1 MTLFHEWPL
10 VLFTLT
16 VQLAVGFFLALL
28 GTKSLFRAGHPAGGP
43 APGAQDPYLLV
54 GVLMATALAV
64 SLLHLGAP
72 MSAVFTLS
80 NLEESWL
87 SREILVVL
95 VFLCLWGLGLWVG
108 RRPGTAPWV
117 VRALAWATALAGIV
131 LIWVM
136 AKIYMVPA
144 RPLWDHWLTAASFLL
159 TTLLLGAV
167 AGAVYLEPPS
177 GLGDENPGTA
187 SLTRPALLAIGTAA
201 SLAQIGAT
209 LAHPLTGEIMNAR
222 GGPSLAGLRL
232 LFLLGGTLL
241 LASPL
246 ASSSFP
252 GGLAS
257 PAEKPR
263 RWAAGALLL
272 LGASEVLGRV
282 LFYAVGPVIPF

>member
-1 MTLFHEWPL
+1 MTLLREWPL

-16 VQLAVGFFLALL
+16 VQLAVGLFLALL
-28 GTKSLFRAGHPAGGP
+28 ATKSLLRAGHLAERPTGEGP
-43 APGAQDPYLLV
+43 FLLV
-54 GVLMATALAV
+54 GVLMAAALAV

-72 MSAVFTLS
+72 MSAVFSLS

-87 SREILVVL
+87 SREILVAL
-95 VFLCLWGLGLWVG
+95 VFLGLWGLGYSVG
-108 RRPGTAPWV
+108 RRPGTAPWMA
-117 VRALAWATALAGIV
+117 RALAWATALVGIA

-159 TTLLLGAV
+159 TTLLLGTV
-167 AGAVYLEPPS
+167 AGAAYLERPS
-177 GLGDENPGTA
+177 GLGAETPGTA
-187 SLTRPALLAIGTAA
+187 SLTRPALLAVGLAA

-209 LAHPLTGEIMNAR
+209 LAHPMTGGIMNAR

-232 LFLLGGTLL
+232 LLLLGGTSL
-241 LASPL
+241 LAIPL
-246 ASSSFP
+246 ARHSFP
-252 GGLAS
+252 GGLVSQAGNQ
-257 PAEKPR
+257 R

-272 LGASEVLGRV
+272 LGASEVVGRV